1 MLRDCS
7 RPEDCKSSVCAIQ
20 IKASPRKLTFI
31 NFRGLPVSV
40 FLFLISDCNLR
51 AEEEGCLVVMLL
63 HRHRIRVVTC
73 EVCIVILVDVEDG
86 EVDINLSAH
95 QVHPGVASECGSSP
109 FFASSIV
116 SIKLHFP
123 HDCIG
128 CVVNRSV
135 LVLFFL
141 KSGHIVRKINLY
153 GQIFLNIIY
162 VACFLNCLTVVG
174 SFLATGFDVSK

>member
-7 RPEDCKSSVCAIQ
+7 RPEDCKSSVYAIQ
-20 IKASPRKLTFI
+20 IKASPRKLMFI
-31 NFRGLPVSV
+31 NFRGLHVSV

-116 SIKLHFP
+116 SINF
-123 HDCIG
+123 
-128 CVVNRSV
+128 
-135 LVLFFL
+135 
-141 KSGHIVRKINLY
+141 
-153 GQIFLNIIY
+153 IFLMI
-162 VACFLNCLTVVG
+162 VSVVLLIG
-174 SFLATGFDVSK
+174 LSLSSSFLRVVTKLERLIFTAKYF

>member
-7 RPEDCKSSVCAIQ
+7 RPEDCKSSVYAIQ
-20 IKASPRKLTFI
+20 IKASPRKLI
-31 NFRGLPVSV
+31 NVNFRGLPVSV

-116 SIKLHFP
+116 SINF
-123 HDCIG
+123 
-128 CVVNRSV
+128 
-135 LVLFFL
+135 
-141 KSGHIVRKINLY
+141 
-153 GQIFLNIIY
+153 IFLMI
-162 VACFLNCLTVVG
+162 VSVVLLIG
-174 SFLATGFDVSK
+174 LSLSSSFLRVVTKLERLIQVSQVP

>member
-1 MLRDCS
+1 MLLEVVGDIDRQDF
-7 RPEDCKSSVCAIQ
+7 RPQVAIIASSIT
-20 IKASPRKLTFI
+20 S
-31 NFRGLPVSV
+31 GLPVSV

-63 HRHRIRVVTC
+63 HRHRTRVVTC

-116 SIKLHFP
+116 SINF
-123 HDCIG
+123 
-128 CVVNRSV
+128 
-135 LVLFFL
+135 
-141 KSGHIVRKINLY
+141 
-153 GQIFLNIIY
+153 IFLMI
-162 VACFLNCLTVVG
+162 V
-174 SFLATGFDVSK
+174 

>member
-7 RPEDCKSSVCAIQ
+7 RPEDCKSFVYAIQ
-20 IKASPRKLTFI
+20 IKASSRKLTFI

-63 HRHRIRVVTC
+63 HRHRTRVVTC

-95 QVHPGVASECGSSP
+95 QAHPGVASECGSSP

-116 SIKLHFP
+116 SINF
-123 HDCIG
+123 
-128 CVVNRSV
+128 
-135 LVLFFL
+135 
-141 KSGHIVRKINLY
+141 
-153 GQIFLNIIY
+153 IFLMI
-162 VACFLNCLTVVG
+162 VSVVLLIG
-174 SFLATGFDVSK
+174 LSLSSSFLRVGTKLEKLIYTAKYF

>member
-7 RPEDCKSSVCAIQ
+7 RPEDCKSSVYAIQ

-63 HRHRIRVVTC
+63 YRHRTRVVTC

-116 SIKLHFP
+116 SINF
-123 HDCIG
+123 
-128 CVVNRSV
+128 
-135 LVLFFL
+135 
-141 KSGHIVRKINLY
+141 
-153 GQIFLNIIY
+153 IFLMI
-162 VACFLNCLTVVG
+162 VSVVLLIG
-174 SFLATGFDVSK
+174 QSLSSSFLRVVTKLERLICAAKYF

>member
-7 RPEDCKSSVCAIQ
+7 RPEDCKSSVYAIQ
-20 IKASPRKLTFI
+20 IKASPRKLI
-31 NFRGLPVSV
+31 NVNFRGLHVSV

-73 EVCIVILVDVEDG
+73 EVCIVILVGVEDG

-116 SIKLHFP
+116 SINF
-123 HDCIG
+123 
-128 CVVNRSV
+128 
-135 LVLFFL
+135 
-141 KSGHIVRKINLY
+141 
-153 GQIFLNIIY
+153 IFLMI
-162 VACFLNCLTVVG
+162 VSVVLLIG
-174 SFLATGFDVSK
+174 LSLSSSFLRVVTKLERLIYTAKYF

>member
-7 RPEDCKSSVCAIQ
+7 RPEDCKSSVYAIQ
-20 IKASPRKLTFI
+20 IKASPRKLI
-31 NFRGLPVSV
+31 NVNFRGLPVLV

-63 HRHRIRVVTC
+63 HCHRIRVVTC

-95 QVHPGVASECGSSP
+95 QVHPVVASECGSSP

-116 SIKLHFP
+116 SINF
-123 HDCIG
+123 
-128 CVVNRSV
+128 
-135 LVLFFL
+135 
-141 KSGHIVRKINLY
+141 
-153 GQIFLNIIY
+153 IFLMI
-162 VACFLNCLTVVG
+162 VSVVLLIG
-174 SFLATGFDVSK
+174 LSLSSSFLRVVTKLEKLIYTAKYF

>member
-7 RPEDCKSSVCAIQ
+7 RPEDCKSSVYAIQ

-63 HRHRIRVVTC
+63 HRHRTRVVTC
-73 EVCIVILVDVEDG
+73 EVCIVILIVILVDVEDG

-95 QVHPGVASECGSSP
+95 QAHPVVASECGSSP

-116 SIKLHFP
+116 SINF
-123 HDCIG
+123 
-128 CVVNRSV
+128 
-135 LVLFFL
+135 
-141 KSGHIVRKINLY
+141 
-153 GQIFLNIIY
+153 IFLMI
-162 VACFLNCLTVVG
+162 VSVVLLIG
-174 SFLATGFDVSK
+174 LSLSSSFLRVVT

>member
-7 RPEDCKSSVCAIQ
+7 RPEDCKSSVYAIQ
-20 IKASPRKLTFI
+20 FKASPPKVDKRQLSGGFP
-31 NFRGLPVSV
+31 FRFFSS
-40 FLFLISDCNLR
+40 LISDCNLR

-116 SIKLHFP
+116 SINF
-123 HDCIG
+123 
-128 CVVNRSV
+128 
-135 LVLFFL
+135 
-141 KSGHIVRKINLY
+141 
-153 GQIFLNIIY
+153 IFLMI
-162 VACFLNCLTVVG
+162 VSVVLLIG
-174 SFLATGFDVSK
+174 LSLSSSFLRVVT

>member
-40 FLFLISDCNLR
+40 FLFFISDCNLR

-95 QVHPGVASECGSSP
+95 QVHPVVASECGSSP

-116 SIKLHFP
+116 SINF
-123 HDCIG
+123 
-128 CVVNRSV
+128 
-135 LVLFFL
+135 
-141 KSGHIVRKINLY
+141 
-153 GQIFLNIIY
+153 IFLMI
-162 VACFLNCLTVVG
+162 VSVVLLIG
-174 SFLATGFDVSK
+174 LSLSSSFLRVVTKLEKLIYTAKYF

>member
-7 RPEDCKSSVCAIQ
+7 RPEDCKSSVYAIQ
-20 IKASPRKLTFI
+20 IKASPRKLI
-31 NFRGLPVSV
+31 NVNFRGLPVLV

-63 HRHRIRVVTC
+63 HRHRTRVVTC

-95 QVHPGVASECGSSP
+95 QVHPVVASECGSSP

-116 SIKLHFP
+116 SINF
-123 HDCIG
+123 
-128 CVVNRSV
+128 
-135 LVLFFL
+135 
-141 KSGHIVRKINLY
+141 
-153 GQIFLNIIY
+153 IFLMI
-162 VACFLNCLTVVG
+162 VSVVLLIG
-174 SFLATGFDVSK
+174 LSLSSSFLRVVTKLEKLIQVSQVNKI

>member
-7 RPEDCKSSVCAIQ
+7 RPEDCKSSVYAIQ
-20 IKASPRKLTFI
+20 IKASPRKLI
-31 NFRGLPVSV
+31 NVNFRGLPVSV

-63 HRHRIRVVTC
+63 HRHRTRVVTC

-95 QVHPGVASECGSSP
+95 QVRPGVSSECGSSP

-116 SIKLHFP
+116 SINF
-123 HDCIG
+123 
-128 CVVNRSV
+128 
-135 LVLFFL
+135 
-141 KSGHIVRKINLY
+141 
-153 GQIFLNIIY
+153 IFLMI
-162 VACFLNCLTVVG
+162 VSVVLLIG
-174 SFLATGFDVSK
+174 LSLSSSFLRVVTKLEKLIYTAKYF

>member
-7 RPEDCKSSVCAIQ
+7 RPEDCKSFVYAIQ

-63 HRHRIRVVTC
+63 HRHRTRVVTC

-116 SIKLHFP
+116 SINF
-123 HDCIG
+123 
-128 CVVNRSV
+128 
-135 LVLFFL
+135 
-141 KSGHIVRKINLY
+141 
-153 GQIFLNIIY
+153 IFLMI
-162 VACFLNCLTVVG
+162 VSVVLLIG
-174 SFLATGFDVSK
+174 LSLSSSFLRVVTKLEKLIYTAKYF

>member
-63 HRHRIRVVTC
+63 HRHRTRVVTC

-86 EVDINLSAH
+86 EVDINLFAH

-116 SIKLHFP
+116 SINF
-123 HDCIG
+123 
-128 CVVNRSV
+128 
-135 LVLFFL
+135 
-141 KSGHIVRKINLY
+141 
-153 GQIFLNIIY
+153 IFLMI
-162 VACFLNCLTVVG
+162 VSVVLLIG
-174 SFLATGFDVSK
+174 LSLSSSFLRVVTKLERLIYTAKYF

>member
-1 MLRDCS
+1 MLLDCLK
-7 RPEDCKSSVCAIQ
+7 PEDCKSSVYAIQ

-63 HRHRIRVVTC
+63 HRHRTRVVTC

-116 SIKLHFP
+116 SINF
-123 HDCIG
+123 
-128 CVVNRSV
+128 
-135 LVLFFL
+135 
-141 KSGHIVRKINLY
+141 
-153 GQIFLNIIY
+153 IFLMI
-162 VACFLNCLTVVG
+162 VSVVLLIG
-174 SFLATGFDVSK
+174 LSLSSSFLRVVTKLERLIYTAKYF

>member
-7 RPEDCKSSVCAIQ
+7 RPEDCKSSVYAIQ
-20 IKASPRKLTFI
+20 IKASPRKLI
-31 NFRGLPVSV
+31 NVNFRGLPVSV

-63 HRHRIRVVTC
+63 HRHRTRVVTC
-73 EVCIVILVDVEDG
+73 EVCIVILIVILVDVEDG

-116 SIKLHFP
+116 SINF
-123 HDCIG
+123 
-128 CVVNRSV
+128 
-135 LVLFFL
+135 
-141 KSGHIVRKINLY
+141 
-153 GQIFLNIIY
+153 IFLMI
-162 VACFLNCLTVVG
+162 VSVVLLIG
-174 SFLATGFDVSK
+174 LSLSSSFLRVVT

>member
-7 RPEDCKSSVCAIQ
+7 RPEDCKSSVYAIQ
-20 IKASPRKLTFI
+20 IKASPRKLI
-31 NFRGLPVSV
+31 NVNFRGLPVLV

-63 HRHRIRVVTC
+63 HRHRTRVVTC

-95 QVHPGVASECGSSP
+95 QVHPVVASECGSSP

-116 SIKLHFP
+116 SINFIFL
-123 HDCIG
+123 I
-128 CVVNRSV
+128 VNRSV

-141 KSGHIVRKINLY
+141 KSGYIVRKINLY

-174 SFLATGFDVSK
+174 FFLATGFDVSK

>member
-7 RPEDCKSSVCAIQ
+7 RPEDCKSSVYAIQ
-20 IKASPRKLTFI
+20 IKASPRKLI
-31 NFRGLPVSV
+31 NVNFRWLPVSV

-63 HRHRIRVVTC
+63 HRHRTRIVTC

-116 SIKLHFP
+116 SINF
-123 HDCIG
+123 
-128 CVVNRSV
+128 
-135 LVLFFL
+135 
-141 KSGHIVRKINLY
+141 
-153 GQIFLNIIY
+153 IFLMI
-162 VACFLNCLTVVG
+162 VSVVLLIG
-174 SFLATGFDVSK
+174 LSLSSSFLRVVTKLERLIYTAKYFLILSMWRVFLIV

>member
-7 RPEDCKSSVCAIQ
+7 RPEDCKSSVYAIQ
-20 IKASPRKLTFI
+20 IKASPRKLI
-31 NFRGLPVSV
+31 NVNFRGLPVSF

-51 AEEEGCLVVMLL
+51 AEEEGGLVVMLL
-63 HRHRIRVVTC
+63 HRYRTRVVTC

-116 SIKLHFP
+116 SINF
-123 HDCIG
+123 
-128 CVVNRSV
+128 
-135 LVLFFL
+135 
-141 KSGHIVRKINLY
+141 
-153 GQIFLNIIY
+153 IFLMI
-162 VACFLNCLTVVG
+162 VSVVLLIG
-174 SFLATGFDVSK
+174 LSLSSSFLRVVTKLEKLIYTAKYF

>member
-7 RPEDCKSSVCAIQ
+7 RPEDCKSSVYAIQ

-31 NFRGLPVSV
+31 NFRGLHVSV

-63 HRHRIRVVTC
+63 HRHRTRIVTC

-116 SIKLHFP
+116 SINF
-123 HDCIG
+123 
-128 CVVNRSV
+128 
-135 LVLFFL
+135 
-141 KSGHIVRKINLY
+141 
-153 GQIFLNIIY
+153 IFLMI
-162 VACFLNCLTVVG
+162 VSVVLLIG
-174 SFLATGFDVSK
+174 LSLSSSFLRVVTKLERLIYAAKYF

>member
-7 RPEDCKSSVCAIQ
+7 RPEDCKSSVYAIQ
-20 IKASPRKLTFI
+20 IKASPRKLI
-31 NFRGLPVSV
+31 NVNFRGLHVSV

-63 HRHRIRVVTC
+63 HRHRTRVVTC
-73 EVCIVILVDVEDG
+73 EVCIVILIVILVDVEDG

-116 SIKLHFP
+116 SINF
-123 HDCIG
+123 
-128 CVVNRSV
+128 
-135 LVLFFL
+135 
-141 KSGHIVRKINLY
+141 
-153 GQIFLNIIY
+153 IFLMI
-162 VACFLNCLTVVG
+162 VSVVLLIG
-174 SFLATGFDVSK
+174 LSLSSSFLRVVTKLERLIYTAKYF